1 MLIRSNLK
9 ELNRKKDMV
18 CLVLS
23 YPPFNAQNNETH
35 RGWILDVLEINHKV
49 RESLH
54 KPKNVS
60 ELSSEINRFLDH
72 SIHDLQPFIPVKE
85 IIEEMHRRSWFPGD
99 TKPRNTMLDLC
110 IDDFMTRQIFQ
121 YIQIPEIRRIV
132 ISEATDK
139 TFLCKLK
146 KLPPVR
152 QMFDTVIHINDNL
165 CLGLDGVEDRIIK
178 ELGFSKSSRGKA
190 DEFLRS
196 KNFLILVEHFRPWT
210 IDLHDLGNGWWN
222 SDKTQKIALIG
233 IMVNVSVPVDL
244 EIRRE
249 DHLLSWNLFCR
260 NVGKLV
266 VHSSSIQPLAMH
278 LLRQCCGHLL
288 ATVLIARALK
298 DVEDVSIWRH
308 ACRAI
313 DFLPTSQST
322 EDRILLSALAFVLG
336 QLGSAANKCLKYC
349 ASNLEME
356 GTHKVDLLER
366 WMKEDLIQTLDEGEQ
381 IVQQLVNAVLLE
393 SFQNGESIRMAN
405 DVRKELVNFYKAEM
419 NPLLLVE
426 LDGKG
431 LMEAPKS
438 EAWEEA
444 HEKYLMNTKISKLPD
459 NPNCPLLSALFLQ
472 GNLHLRVISPSFFQ
486 FMPILQILNLSQTR
500 IKSLPKSLFKLVQ
513 LRKFI
518 LRSCELFKELPVEIG
533 ELCHLEVL
541 DLEDTEIINLPVSI
555 GKLINLTSLKV
566 SFYLPANGKRKNDPA
581 SRIIPQ
587 NVISRL
593 SQLEEL
599 SIDVNPEDERWN
611 ATIKDVLKEFCCL
624 NRLHFLKLYLPEV
637 LLLNDLR
644 NLSWMYFR
652 FIVGD
657 HLKRIVSRLP
667 HESVI
672 KFEEEGS
679 CLKYVNGVGIPTEI
693 KEVLR
698 HATVFFLDRHLT
710 ATSLSE
716 FGAKNM
722 ENLKF
727 CVLQECKEIEA
738 IVNVND
744 GADGDVRL
752 HSLEYLSVHYMKN
765 LRSIC
770 KGQSFPPWSCSLLFL
785 KVLKL
790 YSCPQLTTIFTW
802 DLVGNLIN
810 LEEIVVEDYPKIN
823 SLLLRPDKP
832 IWKRWYLRKLKKVS
846 LHYMPKLVSV
856 FGGEWIPESLEWLSF
871 YDCPSLK
878 ILSPSVVHSS
888 KLKVI
893 TGEEDWWSA
902 LKWKGSEGLKS
913 RNLDDIF
920 IAIERDIDLRTQ
932 LAAINDQLQ
941 AQMQITEPRKQ
952 SGWFSISLT
961 LFKDKDDL
969 H

>member
-1 MLIRSNLK
+1 
-9 ELNRKKDMV
+9 
-18 CLVLS
+18 
-23 YPPFNAQNNETH
+23 
-35 RGWILDVLEINHKV
+35 
-49 RESLH
+49 
-54 KPKNVS
+54 
-60 ELSSEINRFLDH
+60 
-72 SIHDLQPFIPVKE
+72 
-85 IIEEMHRRSWFPGD
+85 
-99 TKPRNTMLDLC
+99 
-110 IDDFMTRQIFQ
+110 
-121 YIQIPEIRRIV
+121 
-132 ISEATDK
+132 
-139 TFLCKLK
+139 
-146 KLPPVR
+146 
-152 QMFDTVIHINDNL
+152 
-165 CLGLDGVEDRIIK
+165 
-178 ELGFSKSSRGKA
+178 
-190 DEFLRS
+190 
-196 KNFLILVEHFRPWT
+196 
-210 IDLHDLGNGWWN
+210 
-222 SDKTQKIALIG
+222 
-233 IMVNVSVPVDL
+233 
-244 EIRRE
+244 
-249 DHLLSWNLFCR
+249 
-260 NVGKLV
+260 
-266 VHSSSIQPLAMH
+266 
-278 LLRQCCGHLL
+278 
-288 ATVLIARALK
+288 
-298 DVEDVSIWRH
+298 
-308 ACRAI
+308 
-313 DFLPTSQST
+313 
-322 EDRILLSALAFVLG
+322 
-336 QLGSAANKCLKYC
+336 
-349 ASNLEME
+349 ME
-356 GTHKVDLLER
+356 GIHKVDLLER
-366 WMKEDLIQTLDEGEQ
+366 WMKEDLIQTLNEGEQ
-381 IVQQLVNAVLLE
+381 IVQQLVNSVLLE
-393 SFQNGESIRMAN
+393 SFQNGEAIRMAN

-444 HEKYLMNTKISKLPD
+444 HEIYLMNNKISKLPD

-472 GNLHLRVISPSFFQ
+472 GNHHLRVISPSFFQ

-518 LRSCELFKELPVEIG
+518 LKSCELFKELPVEIG

-541 DLEDTEIINLPVSI
+541 DLEDTEIINLPISI
-555 GKLINLTSLKV
+555 GKLINLKSLKV

-611 ATIKDVLKEFCCL
+611 ATIKDVLKEVCCL

-672 KFEEEGS
+672 KFEEEES
-679 CLKYVNGVGIPTEI
+679 CLKYVNGVGIPTEV

-716 FGAKNM
+716 FGVKTM
-722 ENLKF
+722 QNLKF
-727 CVLQECKEIEA
+727 CVLQECNEIEA
-738 IVNVND
+738 IVNAND
-744 GADGDVRL
+744 EDDGDVIL
-752 HSLEYLSVHYMKN
+752 HSLEYLSVHYLRN
-765 LRSIC
+765 LRSIW
-770 KGQSFPPWSCSLLFL
+770 KGQSLPPWRSSLLFL

-802 DLVGNLIN
+802 VLVETLYH
-810 LEEIVVEDYPKIN
+810 LEELVVEDCPEIN
-823 SLLLRPDKP
+823 SLVLLTDGPS
-832 IWKRWYLRKLKKVS
+832 WKRWYLPKLKKVS

-871 YDCPSLK
+871 YDCLRLK
-878 ILSPSVVHSS
+878 ILFPGEVHSS
-888 KLKVI
+888 ALKFI
-893 TGEEDWWSA
+893 IGEADWWSA
-902 LKWKGSEGLKS
+902 LKWNESEGLKP

-920 IAIERDIDLRTQ
+920 IPIEKDIDLRTQ

-941 AQMQITEPRKQ
+941 AQMQITEPTKQ